1 MLAAGVEQHVRRTAG
16 DRVAE
21 AAFWGLAASTLIVGA
36 ALAIA
41 LPWRRR
47 VIGLVA
53 GFGAGALISAV
64 TLDLTRSAFEAA
76 DVPVVV
82 VGLGAG
88 AIAFSAGNWALHRGG
103 AVRHRKRSAGQQA
116 GADPL
121 GIVLGTIL
129 DGIPESVVIGISLL
143 AGEGVGLA
151 FLAAVAI
158 SNLPEAISATTG
170 LRRTGWTTRG
180 VVGLWAIVAVLSAV
194 AAGAGYGLL
203 AGAPAAIAATI
214 QAFSAGAVL
223 TMLADTMMPEAF
235 DEAGA
240 AVGLATVLGYAI
252 GALLTE
258 TIAKL
263 GIPSVLLF
271 GLPERKDEVGGEPRH
286 PEGVVQRGVK
296 ALKRAVPELVVA
308 VDACFCEYTT
318 HGHCGVLR
326 ARAEP
331 GSSVDVD
338 NDATLENLGRAAL
351 SYAQAGADIIAPSG
365 MMDGMIGFLAR
376 ASMRQSSSMS
386 PCCPMRSNTPPRT
399 TGRSAWPSIRRRPSA
414 TDVATRWTLPTFARP
429 CGRSLWTSRKA
440 PTS

>member
-1 MLAAGVEQHVRRTAG
+1 MF
-16 DRVAE
+16 E
-21 AAFWGLAASTLIVGA
+21 AVFWGLVAASTLIVGA
-36 ALAIA
+36 TLAIA

-47 VIGLVA
+47 MIGLGA

-88 AIAFSAGNWALHRGG
+88 ALAFSAGNWALHRGG

-121 GIVLGTIL
+121 GIVLGTVL

-170 LRRTGWTTRG
+170 LRRTGWSTQR
-180 VVGLWAIVAVLSAV
+180 VLGLWAIVAVLSAV

-203 AGAPAAIAATI
+203 AGAPDAITATI

-252 GALLTE
+252 GALLT
-258 TIAKL
+258 
-263 GIPSVLLF
+263 
-271 GLPERKDEVGGEPRH
+271 
-286 PEGVVQRGVK
+286 
-296 ALKRAVPELVVA
+296 LV
-308 VDACFCEYTT
+308 
-318 HGHCGVLR
+318 
-326 ARAEP
+326 
-331 GSSVDVD
+331 
-338 NDATLENLGRAAL
+338 
-351 SYAQAGADIIAPSG
+351 
-365 MMDGMIGFLAR
+365 
-376 ASMRQSSSMS
+376 
-386 PCCPMRSNTPPRT
+386 
-399 TGRSAWPSIRRRPSA
+399 
-414 TDVATRWTLPTFARP
+414 
-429 CGRSLWTSRKA
+429 
-440 PTS
+440 